1 VDVDPNDELAF
12 TLVGS
17 LTDLPVQEEYTNE
30 EGNTVRIV
38 REETGRLIHL
48 TIGSDGSILDLS
60 RSPQTEEVG
69 EEEVLEEHPE
79 PHSGTGEEEP
89 DATEAAKH
97 RAENLGVDLSEVEGS
112 GAEGRITVEDV
123 MKATR

>member
-1 VDVDPNDELAF
+1 
-12 TLVGS
+12 
-17 LTDLPVQEEYTNE
+17 VQEEYINE

-38 REETGRLIHL
+38 REETGGLIHL